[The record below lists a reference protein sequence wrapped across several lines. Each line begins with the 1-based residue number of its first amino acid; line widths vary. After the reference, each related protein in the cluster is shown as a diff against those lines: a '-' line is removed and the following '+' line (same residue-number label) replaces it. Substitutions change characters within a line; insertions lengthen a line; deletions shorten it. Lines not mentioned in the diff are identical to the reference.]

1 METKI
6 ANIENIFQVTDL
18 RISYLKEAYGGISEE
33 EEKVIR
39 KNNIK
44 YLKGNLNSR
53 CFIAFARENGILCS
67 CAYLNIMEK
76 AANLRF
82 LNGIYGEIYGVFT
95 LPEYRGRGMAT
106 ELIKLLVMEGK
117 KLHLPFI
124 RLDSSVEGYHLYKK
138 IGFQE
143 VDSDYKEMKYLF

>member
-1 METKI
+1 MEIKI
-6 ANIENIFQVTDL
+6 ANIEDILQVTDV
-18 RISYLKEAYGGISEE
+18 RMSYLKEAYGGLSEE

-44 YLKGNLNSR
+44 YLEGNLNMK
-53 CFIAFARENGILCS
+53 CFVAFARKKGLPCS

-82 LNGIYGEIYGVFT
+82 PNGIYGEIYGVFT
-95 LPEYRGRGMAT
+95 LPEYRGKGMAT
-106 ELIKLLVMEGK
+106 ELVKLLVKKGK
-117 KLHLPFI
+117 ELQLPFI
-124 RLDSSVEGYHLYKK
+124 RLDSSVNGYHLYKR
-138 IGFQE
+138 IGFKE

>member
-1 METKI
+1 MEVKS
-6 ANIENIFQVTDL
+6 AAMEDIFQVTEL
-18 RISYLKEAYGGISEE
+18 RMSYLKEAYGGLSAEE
-33 EEKVIR
+33 ERTIR

-44 YLKGNLNSR
+44 YLKGNLNHK
-53 CFIAFARENGILCS
+53 CFIVFVRENGILCS

-82 LNGIYGEIYGVFT
+82 MNGIYGEIYGVFT

-106 ELIKLLVMEGK
+106 ELMKLLIK
-117 KLHLPFI
+117 KGEELQLPFI
-124 RLDSSVEGYHLYKK
+124 RLDSSAKGYHLYKR

-143 VDSDYKEMKYLF
+143 VDADYKEMRYLF